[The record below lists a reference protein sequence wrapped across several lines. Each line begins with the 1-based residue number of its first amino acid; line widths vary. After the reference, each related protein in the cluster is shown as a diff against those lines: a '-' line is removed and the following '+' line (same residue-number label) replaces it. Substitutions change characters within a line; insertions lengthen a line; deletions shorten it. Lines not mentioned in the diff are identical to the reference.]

1 MLRVL
6 IAFAI
11 APGFV
16 LAADTI
22 PGVPNFHQ
30 VDDHL
35 YRGAQP
41 TSEGFQNLAKLGVKT
56 VIDLREPGDR
66 ERTEERTV
74 TADGMRYIHIAMNG
88 YHAPSNDQIAQ
99 LLEILSRDSG
109 PVFIHCK
116 RGADRTGTV
125 VACYRIAREN
135 WPNDKA
141 LAEAKQYGMSWTE
154 SSMQDFVRR
163 FAPTQITATSNIPVL
178 AGAEMAA
185 AR

>member
-1 MLRVL
+1 MLRVFL
-6 IAFAI
+6 AFAL
-11 APGFV
+11 ASGYAV
-16 LAADTI
+16 AADTL

-41 TSEGFQNLAKLGVKT
+41 SNEGFQNLAKLGIKT

-66 ERTEERTV
+66 AVSEEQTV
-74 TADGMRYIHIAMNG
+74 TADGMRYIHIALNG
-88 YHAPSNDQIAQ
+88 YHAPSDADVTK
-99 LLEILSRDSG
+99 LLGILSHDSG
-109 PVFIHCK
+109 LVFIHCR

-125 VACYRIAREN
+125 IACYRIAREN

-154 SSMQDFVRR
+154 VSMQDYVRH
-163 FAPTQITATSNIPVL
+163 FAPPLTSASIESPTL
-178 AGAEMAA
+178 SAA
-185 AR
+185 AATAQ